1 MTVYESYMD
10 AEVVK
15 RRGESNIRIRA
26 TVKLKDD
33 PAENTI
39 TLEDVTGRTLKVKTS
54 DLIDAIFG
62 AYCQRTADAI
72 RPMVIKTIT
81 ALNGMD
87 GKQDEK
93 EV

>member
-10 AEVVK
+10 AKVMK
-15 RRGESNIRIRA
+15 RRGESNIRIKA

-39 TLEDVTGRTLKVKTS
+39 TFEDVTGRTLKVKTS
-54 DLIDAIFG
+54 DIIDAVFG

-72 RPMVIKTIT
+72 RPMVVKTIA

-87 GKQDEK
+87 GEQE
-93 EV
+93 